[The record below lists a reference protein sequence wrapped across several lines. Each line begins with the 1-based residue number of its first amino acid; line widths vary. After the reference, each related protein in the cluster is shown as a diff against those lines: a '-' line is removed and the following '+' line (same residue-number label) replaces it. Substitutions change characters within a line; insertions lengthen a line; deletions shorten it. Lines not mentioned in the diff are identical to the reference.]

1 MESPVK
7 PFLARR
13 GLKIAGISS
22 KKKRFHTAKAVF
34 YQCKNTK
41 TFESISLD
49 FATS

>member
-1 MESPVK
+1 METHSQA
-7 PFLARR
+7 FFARR
-13 GLKIAGISS
+13 GLEIAGISS
-22 KKKRFHTAKAVF
+22 RKKRFHTAKAVF